1 MIIYRTSHKQSPPE
15 THQMLKLLKCEEDR
29 NRHGLQLCPCR
40 GLSLKHEHGHLFGR
54 NIVTMSRVDR
64 AFLPVFVGLS
74 LGSRKE
80 ARRRVKIAHSRTRV
94 KESTHIQS
102 RARSVL
108 TPTLQNRQ
116 FGRAITILDGMDE
129 FSRHPRVVPIVTCS

>member
-1 MIIYRTSHKQSPPE
+1 MLN
-15 THQMLKLLKCEEDR
+15 LKLLECEEDK
-29 NRHGLQLCPCR
+29 NRHGLQPRPRR
-40 GLSLKHEHGHLFGR
+40 GLSLKHEHGRLFGR
-54 NIVTMSRVDR
+54 NVVTMSRVDR